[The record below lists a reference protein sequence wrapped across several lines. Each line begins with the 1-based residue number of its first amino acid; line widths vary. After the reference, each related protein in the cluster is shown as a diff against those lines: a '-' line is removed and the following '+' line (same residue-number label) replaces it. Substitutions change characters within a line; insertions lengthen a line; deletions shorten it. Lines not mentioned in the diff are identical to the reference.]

1 MCREETGVFAA
12 LTAMWIRYFYM
23 SVDNKNSYLSEY
35 ENCRL
40 CPRECNARRA
50 DGALGVCSESDR
62 LVVTRAALHMWE
74 EPCISGENGSGAVF
88 FAGCPLKCVFCQ
100 NYEISRG
107 SFGREITVDRLAEI
121 FLELQSKG
129 ANNINLV
136 TPTHYAPHIVK
147 AAEMAR
153 EKGLSIPFVYNSSGY
168 EKPDT
173 LEMLRGIVDV
183 FLPDFKYFS
192 PDTAALF
199 SKASDYP
206 ETAMKAIDKM
216 YEMVGAPSFDPDT
229 GIIQKGVIVRVLVLP
244 AHTNEAIKIIRYL
257 HERFADNIYI
267 SIMSQYTPL
276 PDILPKSSEY
286 DCLRRS
292 LTKREYDK
300 VLNATLDMGVTN
312 AFFQEGEVN
321 KESFIPPF
329 DLEGV

>member
-23 SVDNKNSYLSEY
+23 TMNSKESFTSAY

-40 CPRECNARRA
+40 CPRECNVCRSG
-50 DGALGVCSESDR
+50 GALGICSENDS

-107 SFGREITVDRLAEI
+107 SYGREITVERLAEI
-121 FLELQSKG
+121 FIELQGKG

-136 TPTHYAPHIVK
+136 TPTHYVPHIVK
-147 AAEMAR
+147 AAKIAHS
-153 EKGLSIPFVYNSSGY
+153 KGLSIPFVYNSSGY
-168 EKPDT
+168 EKPET
-173 LEMLRGIVDV
+173 LEMLRGIVDT

-192 PDTAALF
+192 NDTAALF
-199 SKASDYP
+199 SKAPDYP
-206 ETAMKAIDKM
+206 EVADRAIDKM
-216 YEMVGAPSFDPDT
+216 YEIAGAPSFDPVT

-244 AHTNEAIKIIRYL
+244 SHTNEAIKIIRHL
-257 HERFADNIYI
+257 HEKYADNIYI

-276 PDILPKSSEY
+276 PDILPSGSEY
-286 DCLRRS
+286 DCLRRP
-292 LTKREYDK
+292 LTKREYEK
-300 VLNATLDMGVTN
+300 VLDATLDMGVTN
-312 AFFQEGEVN
+312 AFFQEGDVN

>member
-12 LTAMWIRYFYM
+12 LTAMWIRYFCM
-23 SVDNKNSYLSEY
+23 SDSDLYVAKEY
-35 ENCRL
+35 ENCML
-40 CPRECNARRA
+40 CPRECNACRA
-50 DGALGVCSESDR
+50 EGALGVCSESSR
-62 LVVTRAALHMWE
+62 LMVTRAALHMWE
-74 EPCISGENGSGAVF
+74 EPCISGSNGSGAVF

-107 SFGREITVDRLAEI
+107 KYGKEISADRLAEI
-121 FLELQSKG
+121 FLELQGKG

-136 TPTHYAPHIVK
+136 TPTHYVPHIV
-147 AAEMAR
+147 AAATRAR
-153 EKGLSIPFVYNSSGY
+153 EKGLKIPFVYNTSGY
-168 EKPDT
+168 EKAET
-173 LEMLRGIVDV
+173 LEQLRDIVDV
-183 FLPDFKYFS
+183 FLPDFKYIKS
-192 PDTAALF
+192 DTAALF
-199 SKASDYP
+199 SKAPDYP
-206 ETAMKAIDKM
+206 EVAMKAVDKM
-216 YEMVGAPSFDPDT
+216 VEMVGATSFDDAT
-229 GIIQKGVIVRVLVLP
+229 GIIKKGVIVRILVLP

-257 HERFADNIYI
+257 HDRYADNIYL

-276 PDILPKSSEY
+276 SDIIPNGAEY

-300 VLNATLDMGVTN
+300 VINAALDMGVTN

>member
-23 SVDNKNSYLSEY
+23 SMNSEDYIKSAY

-40 CPRECNARRA
+40 CPRECNARRSE
-50 DGALGVCSESDR
+50 GSLGVCSESDK

-107 SFGREITVDRLAEI
+107 NYGKEITVERLSDI
-121 FLELQSKG
+121 FIELQEKG

-136 TPTHYAPHIVK
+136 TPTHYVPHIIK

-153 EKGLSIPFVYNSSGY
+153 GKGLSIPFVYNSSGY
-168 EKPDT
+168 EKPET

-192 PDTAALF
+192 SATAALF
-199 SKASDYP
+199 SKAPDYP
-206 ETAMKAIDKM
+206 EVAMKAIDKM
-216 YEMVGAPSFDPDT
+216 YEIAGEPSFEPTT

-257 HERFADNIYI
+257 HEKYADQIYI

-276 PDILPKSSEY
+276 PDILPKGSEY

-329 DLEGV
+329 NLEGV